1 MKYNKYVSSSR
12 RKNRRRHFNAPSHI
26 RRQIMGVALSKQL
39 CREYGVPR
47 LTLPIR
53 RDDVVKV
60 ITGKYK
66 DETPSKIVRVHRKK
80 YRLFVENIQREKAN
94 GAQIKVPIHYSNV
107 VITKL
112 KLDGFRKNLIKKK
125 VQRKLRARKR
135 LGLDPSGL
143 KQSKKADMTDK
154 EDAKVDLD

>member
-1 MKYNKYVSSSR
+1 MKFNKFVSSSR
-12 RKNRRRHFNAPSHI
+12 RKARRRHYNAPSHI
-26 RRQIMGVALSKQL
+26 RRKIMGVALSKQL

-60 ITGKYK
+60 ITGKFK
-66 DETPSKIVRVHRKK
+66 EETPSKVVRVHRKK

-94 GAQIKVPIHYSNV
+94 GAQVKVPVHYSNV

-125 VQRKLRARKR
+125 VQRKLRARKY

-143 KQSKKADMTDK
+143 KQKKKAEKKDK

>member
-1 MKYNKYVSSSR
+1 
-12 RKNRRRHFNAPSHI
+12 
-26 RRQIMGVALSKQL
+26 MG
-39 CREYGVPR
+39 YGVPR

-60 ITGKYK
+60 ITGKFK
-66 DETPSKIVRVHRKK
+66 DETPAKVQRVHRKK

-94 GAQIKVPIHYSNV
+94 GAQVKVPVHFSNV

-112 KLDGFRKNLIKKK
+112 KLDGYRKNLIKKK
-125 VQRKLRARKR
+125 VQRKLRVRKR
-135 LGLDPSGL
+135 LGLDPEGI
-143 KQSKKADMTDK
+143 KQIKKTDKKDK

>member
-1 MKYNKYVSSSR
+1 MKFNKFVSSSR

-60 ITGKYK
+60 ITGKFK
-66 DETPSKIVRVHRKK
+66 DETPAKVIRVHRKK
-80 YRLFVENIQREKAN
+80 YRLFVDNIQREKAN
-94 GAQIKVPIHYSNV
+94 GAQVKVPVHFSNV

-112 KLDGFRKNLIKKK
+112 KLDGYRKNLIKKK
-125 VQRKLRARKR
+125 VQRKLRGRKR
-135 LGLDPSGL
+135 LGLDPEGI
-143 KQSKKADMTDK
+143 KQIKKTDK
-154 EDAKVDLD
+154 KDKVETKVDLD